1 MGSVPVNGG
10 VPKKNH
16 QIQIFEKKKKKNIKS
31 YQLRVQTLELQETNN
46 QLKCHVLCSR

>member
-16 QIQIFEKKKKKNIKS
+16 QIQIFEKKKLLNLTS
-31 YQLRVQTLELQETNN
+31 
-46 QLKCHVLCSR
+46 

>member
-16 QIQIFEKKKKKNIKS
+16 QIQIFEKKKIIKS